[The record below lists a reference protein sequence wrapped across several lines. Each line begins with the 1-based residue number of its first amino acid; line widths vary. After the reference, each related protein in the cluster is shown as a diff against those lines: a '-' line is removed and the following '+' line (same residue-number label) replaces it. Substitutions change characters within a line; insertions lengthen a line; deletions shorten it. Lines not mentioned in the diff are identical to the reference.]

1 MFQNEAI
8 EYLFRFSVAVDALD
22 LLFEDKV
29 QSLYRMLLFPVI

>member
-29 QSLYRMLLFPVI
+29 QLLYCTLLLPII